1 MMMMTMMVMI
11 MLLGIVDDNQVVLRM
26 RIMTKL
32 LSKVGE
38 AGHEENC
45 QEIDDL
51 EDSDDDGDNVDEKK
65 KEREDTEEDTNP
77 GFLRRARRTLRKKIG
92 TNLTNA
98 EANILISLFENLP
111 FPGQHVMS
119 LCSDNSFIRRLGR
132 RWRRRCRR
140 SQRATTLPLPSP
152 PASCWSSRRT
162 RRRRRAPR

>member
-1 MMMMTMMVMI
+1 MVI
-11 MLLGIVDDNQVVLRM
+11 ML
-26 RIMTKL
+26 KL

-65 KEREDTEEDTNP
+65 KEREDTEEETNP

-98 EANILISLFENLP
+98 EANILISLFENLL
-111 FPGQHVMS
+111 FPGHVMS
-119 LCSDNSFIRRLGR
+119 PCSDNSFIRRLGR